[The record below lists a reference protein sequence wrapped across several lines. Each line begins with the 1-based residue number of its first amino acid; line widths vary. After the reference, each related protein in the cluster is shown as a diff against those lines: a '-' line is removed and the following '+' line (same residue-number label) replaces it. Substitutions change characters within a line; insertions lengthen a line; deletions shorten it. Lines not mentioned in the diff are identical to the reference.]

1 MGLQPAAWPSGR
13 GRGASEPL
21 LPPPA
26 FRAAAASL
34 RGLLGGGGPG
44 EEEGGAAPPH
54 QRELEGWVRRGY
66 PAALDAIRQTRL
78 CPREGRIAGRAAIAG
93 AEALGDWL
101 AGVGYSVELRVARGG
116 GQAGGGRGRG
126 EGEGA
131 LVAKN
136 YWPALI
142 SYCIIIYLYDIV

>member
-1 MGLQPAAWPSGR
+1 MGLQPAAWPAGR
-13 GRGASEPL
+13 GKSASEPL
-21 LPPPA
+21 LPGPA
-26 FRAAAASL
+26 FRSAAASL
-34 RGLLGGGGPG
+34 RGLLGGGAPG
-44 EEEGGAAPPH
+44 EEGAVPQH

-116 GQAGGGRGRG
+116 AGP
-126 EGEGA
+126 GA
-131 LVAKN
+131 GCATCAT
-136 YWPALI
+136 PTSA
-142 SYCIIIYLYDIV
+142 